1 MLEIVGNSATVANIV
16 EDGVETG
23 AKGIGRKIAAANE
36 VLRVDRITT
45 WLRAQ
50 VAAADRRARDAGKE
64 ALEQALSDPRSNNVN
79 SVDTEGTV
87 SSRNIRQ
94 SVRLAPG
101 PSVISPTSIQAGQL
115 IGRQVGAEAANLASL
130 AGGSEVQNQ
139 ASLKILMARSRTMSM
154 RGLPQ
159 VETAASVGS
168 PSLAQQVAQQQHAQ
182 SIISSISLASE
193 GSRLSSWDIA
203 QQLFVRSCAA
213 YCVATYVMGIG
224 DRHSDNIML
233 VRDGRFFHI
242 DFGHIMGN
250 FKSKFGIKR
259 ERSLFVF
266 TPQMADVMGGPTG
279 GPYREFVNLS
289 KRAYNILRRSGDLL
303 ITLFSLMVGCGIPE
317 LEDIHEVDWLRT
329 HLRFGLSDEE
339 SGAHYEKILSEALA
353 TRSRQVDDMFHMIA
367 HS

>member
-1 MLEIVGNSATVANIV
+1 
-16 EDGVETG
+16 
-23 AKGIGRKIAAANE
+23 
-36 VLRVDRITT
+36 
-45 WLRAQ
+45 
-50 VAAADRRARDAGKE
+50 
-64 ALEQALSDPRSNNVN
+64 
-79 SVDTEGTV
+79 
-87 SSRNIRQ
+87 
-94 SVRLAPG
+94 
-101 PSVISPTSIQAGQL
+101 
-115 IGRQVGAEAANLASL
+115 
-130 AGGSEVQNQ
+130 
-139 ASLKILMARSRTMSM
+139 MSM

-279 GPYREFVNLS
+279 APYREFVNLS